1 MTRIDA
7 HHHLWDTARREY
19 GWMDGPWADPLR
31 GRFDLPLLRLHAE
44 GHDVGMTVAVQ
55 AVHDESETRELL
67 ASGATA
73 VVGWVDLTAHD
84 VADRIEALRTPA
96 LKGIRHQVQDEAD
109 PQWLLRP
116 AVQRGLHAVADAGL
130 VYDLLVK
137 APQFPAAIETARAHP
152 ELSFVLDHLGKPEI
166 GSGGW
171 HAWADHIAEL
181 AALPNVT
188 AKLSGLVTEADWKAW
203 RPEQIRPYTQHALD
217 LFGPDRLMYGSDWP
231 VCTLAATYDQVINLA
246 EVITAGLSKA
256 ERDAVFANTARR
268 VYGLPPA

>member
-31 GRFDLPLLRLHAE
+31 GRFDMPLLHLHAE
-44 GHDVGMTVAVQ
+44 DQDVRMTVAVQ

-67 ASGATA
+67 SSGATA
-73 VVGWVDLTAHD
+73 VVGWVDLTAPD
-84 VADRIEALRTPA
+84 VEDRISALKAPA

-109 PQWLLRP
+109 PRWLLR
-116 AVQRGLHAVADAGL
+116 ADVERGLRAMAEAGL
-130 VYDLLVK
+130 VYDLLIK
-137 APQFPAAIETARAHP
+137 TPQFRAAIEAARAHP

-166 GSGGW
+166 SAGGW
-171 HAWADHIAEL
+171 HPWADLIAEL

-203 RPEQIRPYTQHALD
+203 RPEQIRPYAQHALD
-217 LFGPDRLMYGSDWP
+217 LFGPDRVMFGSDWP
-231 VCTLAATYDQVINLA
+231 VCTLAATYDQVVNLA
-246 EVITAGLSKA
+246 EVLTAGLSPA
-256 ERDAVFANTARR
+256 EREAVFATTAER
-268 VYGLPPA
+268 VYDLPLA